1 MFSQYRA
8 TGQQLQL
15 PSTVPVLS
23 GSMMRPASARV
34 AVALGNASISIVFV
48 FNLDERIDDA
58 AINEMLQKGSYA
70 PPSAEEISSA
80 QPGTSLNQH
89 PFIQFRRVPNETF
102 GIALFRAAA
111 PAARAARAISGVQM
125 FGKELFAQMDKRTFQ
140 LLEQWRFLRGKELAA
155 KVASQGYE
163 VPSNMMELV
172 NNELNEQVNKAK
184 GFVVESAAFHELRI
198 TRFQGLDAIQ
208 TLSKEEEDR
217 IQDVLVRKAEEAGKI
232 DKANAELRALI
243 SQLRDQE
250 RILEAIDREAEKTES
265 ESKTK
270 RKFESKTKSITGH
283 PSLFE
288 LRQLVPRDR
297 DQLYGSPIDW
307 ESIFN
312 PLRGGG
318 SKSPVIRTL
327 TAWIVRKVK
336 DFLGAYDRELVEYI
350 LRRVRLRT
358 DPLEL
363 TTDLRQYIDD
373 EAEEFVQQIWS
384 ILVFETV
391 RRQHCSSSQIDLH
404 HFVRQ
409 IFADKPPS
417 FDQ

>member
-1 MFSQYRA
+1 MLNQYRPA
-8 TGQQLQL
+8 VQHLQL
-15 PSTVPVLS
+15 PSSVPLM
-23 GSMMRPASARV
+23 GGGIKRPTAARV
-34 AVALGNASISIVFV
+34 AVALGNASISMVFV
-48 FNLDERIDDA
+48 FNLDPRIDNL
-58 AINEMLQKGSYA
+58 AINEMLQKASYA
-70 PPSAEEISSA
+70 PPSTEELSST
-80 QPGTSLNQH
+80 QPGVSIHQH
-89 PFIQFRRVPNETF
+89 PFIQFRRIPNETF

-111 PAARAARAISGVQM
+111 PAARAARALSGVQI
-125 FGKELFAQMDKRTFQ
+125 FGKELFAQMEKRTFQ
-140 LLEQWRFLRGKELAA
+140 LLEQWKFLRGKELGA

-184 GFVVESAAFHELRI
+184 GFVVECAGSHELRI
-198 TRFQGLDAIQ
+198 TRFQGLDPIQ

-243 SQLRDQE
+243 SQLREQE
-250 RILEAIDREAEKTES
+250 RSLESIDREAEKHES

-297 DQLYGSPIDW
+297 DQLFGSPIDW

-312 PLRGGG
+312 PHRGGG

-327 TAWIVRKVK
+327 TPWIVRKVK
-336 DFLGAYDRELVEYI
+336 DFLGAYDRELVEYV

-373 EAEEFVQQIWS
+373 DADEFVQQIWS
-384 ILVFETV
+384 ILVLETV
-391 RRQHCSSSQIDLH
+391 RRQHCSSAHVDMT

-409 IFADKPPS
+409 ILSDKPPS